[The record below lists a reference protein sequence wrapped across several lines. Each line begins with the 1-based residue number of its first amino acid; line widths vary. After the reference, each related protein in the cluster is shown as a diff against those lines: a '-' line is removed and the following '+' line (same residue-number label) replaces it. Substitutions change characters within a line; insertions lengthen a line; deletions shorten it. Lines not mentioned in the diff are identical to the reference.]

1 MPNIQ
6 MLNLADVYAK
16 ADVAKAAQQ
25 QATLRDLQIGAAQ
38 RQQQQELGLSD
49 LAKQSVNPE
58 SGELDLGAM
67 SRGAAGLGAY
77 QQATQ
82 FQTQAGAARKQKM
95 DLTKEQAVIMGQLAD
110 ENVVNDEVTYQ
121 RWLGQLNEFDPKA
134 GAAFAQKFPN
144 YSKETVPI
152 LKQIGQQGMTSLQRT
167 QLELKD
173 LLARLKAEAKENTG
187 MKASDTNALTRLA
200 AQSLNL
206 PFTPQPDGSTL
217 ISALNPQQASKLS
230 SLLGRASQN
239 YMAGK
244 GKLDHAT
251 AFNNA
256 MDELRGTFPDL
267 PRVVRA
273 PGMGAPIPSPGIAAP
288 GITEPAPPGGFKPM
302 PASDRQKA
310 QLYWQDE
317 KNRPEILKQ
326 MKANGYDPS
335 FLMNPT
341 TPGSVPS
348 GPGIPTSTVK
358 SSAQMY
364 AMRQERDAAKSRV
377 VAIEDRLKR
386 LQRDLQLTPE
396 GPRNIGLQ
404 QEVQALA
411 QERQGLVDKIDS
423 VTKEIGRD

>member
-6 MLNLADVYAK
+6 ILNLADVYAK
-16 ADVAKAAQQ
+16 ADAAKAAQQ
-25 QATLRDLQIGAAQ
+25 QATLRDLQIGTAQ
-38 RQQQQELGLSD
+38 RQQQQEMGLSD
-49 LAKQSVNPE
+49 LARQSVSPE
-58 SGELDLGAM
+58 TGELDLGAM

-77 QQATQ
+77 KQATE

-110 ENVVNDEVTYQ
+110 ENVVNDEATYQ
-121 RWLGQLNEFDPKA
+121 RWLGQLNEFDPNA

-144 YSKETVPI
+144 YSPEAKPI
-152 LKQIGQQGMTSLQRT
+152 LKQIGQQGMTSFQRA
-167 QLELKD
+167 QLEQRD
-173 LLARLKAEAKENTG
+173 EIARLKAEAKENTG

-200 AQSLNL
+200 AQALNL

-239 YMAGK
+239 FMAGK

-267 PRVVRA
+267 PRVVR
-273 PGMGAPIPSPGIAAP
+273 SPGTGGPVLTPGVAGIAEAP
-288 GITEPAPPGGFKPM
+288 PPGGFKPM
-302 PASDRQKA
+302 PATDRQKA

-326 MKANGYDPS
+326 MKAKGYDPS
-335 FLMNPT
+335 FLTNT
-341 TPGSVPS
+341 QIQGSAPS
-348 GPGIPTSTVK
+348 GPGIPASTVK

-364 AMRQERDAAKSRV
+364 GMRQERDAAKSRV
-377 VAIEDRLKR
+377 VAIEDRLKQ
-386 LQRDLQLTPE
+386 LQREMQMTPA
-396 GPRNIGLQ
+396 GPRNTGIAH
-404 QEVQALA
+404 EIQALA
-411 QERQGLVDKIDS
+411 QERQGLVEKIET
-423 VTKEIGRD
+423 VTKEVGRD